1 MNTVWIVL
9 PVLIALMFQLGIELD
24 RQAFAGVARRPAAVV
39 AGLLGQLA
47 LLPLIA
53 FGVGLA
59 FRLPPVYFLGLLLV
73 ACCPGGSSS
82 NVFSMLAK
90 GDVALSVT
98 LTALSSLITL
108 FTIPLVM
115 GFAARFVA
123 VHAGAAIEL
132 PVGKL
137 LVQNIV
143 LLFLPMLCGA
153 LFRHWRPRAARRVHE
168 LLGRVAFPA
177 LMLLAAVFFVQY
189 ASTILE
195 NLGVLGLAAGAL
207 RRVAGVAVD
216 REFLRAFGRGAGR
229 LFATRGDRHV
239 GGRVVA
245 FIGVCG
251 EFLLRAQ
258 VDGEGLARDVV
269 LGLGDHADHVVV
281 RGQHGDAG
289 VAFALGFDVR
299 DDRGRVVGAGGEHGV
314 GDLRAVHRQRRER
327 GGRVRDELAGR
338 GLQLDLGQ
346 AGADHAAGGC
356 GVGVGDRDL
365 DERGSHRSEV
375 IGVRLDSVGR
385 LLGRDGLRGSEIRP
399 VLAVRGDLDLRLAGV
414 GEPHRVA
421 VAEEVHD
428 NLAELLLGR
437 VLEGDLGG
445 VVAGLRV
452 RPVGPC

>member
-137 LVQNIV
+137 L
-143 LLFLPMLCGA
+143 FLPMLCGA

-207 RRVAGVAVD
+207 ILLAMAGGSLLA
-216 REFLRAFGRGAGR
+216 R
-229 LFATRGDRHV
+229 LFRLRRAVRRTIVIEVGMQNAAQAIAVATSPLIFDS
-239 GGRVVA
+239 
-245 FIGVCG
+245 G
-251 EFLLRAQ
+251 EMAVPAIVYAL
-258 VDGEGLARDVV
+258 VMNVV
-269 LGLGDHADHVVV
+269 LLSYLKLLPKCTDETASE
-281 RGQHGDAG
+281 
-289 VAFALGFDVR
+289 
-299 DDRGRVVGAGGEHGV
+299 GA
-314 GDLRAVHRQRRER
+314 
-327 GGRVRDELAGR
+327 
-338 GLQLDLGQ
+338 
-346 AGADHAAGGC
+346 
-356 GVGVGDRDL
+356 
-365 DERGSHRSEV
+365 
-375 IGVRLDSVGR
+375 
-385 LLGRDGLRGSEIRP
+385 
-399 VLAVRGDLDLRLAGV
+399 
-414 GEPHRVA
+414 
-421 VAEEVHD
+421 
-428 NLAELLLGR
+428 
-437 VLEGDLGG
+437 
-445 VVAGLRV
+445 
-452 RPVGPC
+452 